1 MQHIPKYADNKHI
14 KEEIDN
20 YTYILCSQKDLPLKN
35 EIKSIAKYIIFLK
48 EYAENHD
55 KKHYKQYMI
64 FDLLTVMHSLTQTS
78 KRHVYYN
85 LRSFIEN
92 VVRTI
97 LDFADDD
104 ETGVRKLFEAIE
116 KKYEKSANI
125 LSIVEFLNGEYGKY
139 CDYVHSNQKAG
150 VTIHL
155 YYTEILS
162 NDDLNEHTLRSI
174 IRNLLTMLQ
183 KVTELF
189 LYIEA
194 DFIEGIFHRRK
205 QELNYLIGANRFQL
219 FKDTIKST

>member
-1 MQHIPKYADNKHI
+1 MQHIPKYADNTHLKDEVDKYTTMLCGQ
-14 KEEIDN
+14 KE
-20 YTYILCSQKDLPLKN
+20 LPLKN

-48 EYAENHD
+48 EYAGNHE
-55 KKHYKQYMI
+55 KMHYKQYMI

-97 LDFADDD
+97 LDFEDDD
-104 ETGVRKLFEAIE
+104 ETGVRKLFELIE
-116 KKYEKSANI
+116 NRYEKSAPI
-125 LSIVEFLNGEYGKY
+125 LNLLDYLKGEYSKC

-162 NDDLNEHTLRSI
+162 SDDLNEHTLRSL
-174 IRNLLTMLQ
+174 IRSLLTMLQ
-183 KVTELF
+183 KVTELL

-194 DFIEGIFHRRK
+194 NFIEGVFHRRK
-205 QELNYLIGANRFQL
+205 QELNYLIGASRFRL
-219 FKDTIKST
+219 FRDTIANT